1 MKTQLLLTV
10 GVIYSLTASLALRS
24 EAVTKKTNCTV
35 VGSTAKQEIQKFYC
49 TVVKLYDEILMIKL
63 DAVKPVLSDRDFNKH
78 SVGIM
83 LEQFTATC
91 KIHTRV
97 MMYKYQLE
105 QYIPMEDSDDH
116 LYTITTSLQETA
128 NLLEII
134 EEATSGL
141 ACVEF
146 TPEQYQMIYTLLHD
160 GQPLLTSLIQ
170 QVKKWTQA
178 EDYCSNYGYPVPH
191 NENCI

>member
-1 MKTQLLLTV
+1 MIPQLLVTIN
-10 GVIYSLTASLALRS
+10 VILISFTLRS
-24 EAVTKKTNCTV
+24 EATTNRTNCTV
-35 VGSTAKQEIQKFYC
+35 EDDIVKQGIQKFYC
-49 TVVKLYDEILMIKL
+49 TAVKVYDELETTKL
-63 DAVKPVLSDRDFNKH
+63 ASIKPVLSDRDFNKH

-91 KIHTRV
+91 KIHTSV
-97 MMYKYQLE
+97 MVYKYQLE
-105 QYIPMEDSDDH
+105 QYILMKNSDDH
-116 LYTITTSLQETA
+116 LYSITAALQGTA
-128 NLLEII
+128 NLLEMI
-134 EEATSGL
+134 EEFTSGQ

-146 TPEQYQMIYTLLHD
+146 TPEQYQMIYTLLYD

-178 EDYCSNYGYPVPH
+178 EDYCSNYGYSVPH

>member
-1 MKTQLLLTV
+1 MIPQLLFTIN
-10 GVIYSLTASLALRS
+10 VILISFTLRS
-24 EAVTKKTNCTV
+24 EAVTNKINCTV
-35 VGSTAKQEIQKFYC
+35 EDDIVKQGIQNFYC
-49 TVVKLYDEILMIKL
+49 TAVKVYDELETTKL
-63 DAVKPVLSDRDFNKH
+63 GSIKPVLSDRDFNKH

-91 KIHTRV
+91 KIHTSV

-105 QYIPMEDSDDH
+105 QYILMKDSDDH
-116 LYTITTSLQETA
+116 LYTITAALQETV
-128 NLLEII
+128 NLLEMI
-134 EEATSGL
+134 EETTSGQS
-141 ACVEF
+141 CVEF
-146 TPEQYQMIYTLLHD
+146 TPEQYQMIYTLLYD